1 MEVHKLYLVLTV
13 CFGSVLSQEFNG
25 ECYVDG
31 EPRRCEP
38 VRMSFSLEQ
47 TATASSTCGT
57 VPTPFCVRST
67 SLGRISS
74 DCTGG
79 DICDANDP
87 ENAHPAAY
95 LTDFPLI
102 GTWWQSENSLNP
114 GTSVSIDIPLLTLAE
129 ITVITFDFRTIKPS
143 GFYIERST
151 DYGETY
157 QPYHFFAVSCLSQY
171 GIDPDAELTAMNET
185 AVRCQTINEP
195 PVSGVISFFPAI
207 DRPSANDSVPGY
219 SEALYLFATA
229 TNIRVI
235 LDQHYE
241 LDLAQEDPGYYYAL
255 EDINVVGS
263 CQCYGHASGCTR
275 NAESGAYECACRHNT
290 TGTYCEQCQEFY
302 QDVPWQRADGSGP
315 FECKSKCVFSNVLK
329 AFVFCAQYSW
339 LLVGAFRMNNCIEDI
354 HTSKALYILLYQR
367 ATATTTVMSACL
379 TLWCMSKQDRRVE
392 VCVLTV
398 VGTLQEGSV
407 RRVPSSSIPDQ
418 TENRLMK
425 MCVQVGEGSSAS
437 YIDDST

>member
-13 CFGSVLSQEFNG
+13 CLGSVLSQEFNG

-102 GTWWQSENSLNP
+102 GTWWQSENSLSP

-157 QPYHFFAVSCLSQY
+157 QPYHFFAVSCLS
-171 GIDPDAELTAMNET
+171 
-185 AVRCQTINEP
+185 
-195 PVSGVISFFPAI
+195 
-207 DRPSANDSVPGY
+207 
-219 SEALYLFATA
+219 
-229 TNIRVI
+229 
-235 LDQHYE
+235 H
-241 LDLAQEDPGYYYAL
+241 
-255 EDINVVGS
+255 
-263 CQCYGHASGCTR
+263 
-275 NAESGAYECACRHNT
+275 
-290 TGTYCEQCQEFY
+290 
-302 QDVPWQRADGSGP
+302 
-315 FECKSKCVFSNVLK
+315 
-329 AFVFCAQYSW
+329 
-339 LLVGAFRMNNCIEDI
+339 
-354 HTSKALYILLYQR
+354 
-367 ATATTTVMSACL
+367 
-379 TLWCMSKQDRRVE
+379 
-392 VCVLTV
+392 
-398 VGTLQEGSV
+398 
-407 RRVPSSSIPDQ
+407 
-418 TENRLMK
+418 
-425 MCVQVGEGSSAS
+425 
-437 YIDDST
+437 